1 MHGIL
6 DKEDTDVTGK
16 DGYVMTLGFYDDLGY
31 SYTAKFAVSTPK
43 TTQGLGTGNNYFIS
57 LTDIIDSKGNS
68 IVTKDENGN
77 AIKTKLV
84 SVRCLIRSGE
94 MTGNRMIRMDRRAII

>member
-1 MHGIL
+1 MSPSNTTSAPEATTKAYVHGIL

-43 TTQGLGTGNNYFIS
+43 ANGLGAGNNYFIS
-57 LTDIIDSKGNS
+57 LTDILDSNGNS
-68 IVTKDENGN
+68 IITDDAGKALSDD
-77 AIKTKLV
+77 AKRK
-84 SVRCLIRSGE
+84 S
-94 MTGNRMIRMDRRAII
+94 